1 MKSGSENPIKFNRKV
16 KAQHQSKRAE
26 AEQFYQNIFSSI
38 NAIIYVFDLNHYRMV
53 WTNDGFNKILGY
65 KISKKKVPRGELLD
79 IHHPSDISFIDEMKD
94 FFITNPQGTFTGIF
108 QIKKMSGDY
117 VWLCT
122 SANLFRKNE
131 NEQIFEVVGV
141 SINFNE
147 NICYDRH
154 LKNIA
159 RKRLALNNH
168 QTLEKLT
175 KRERELIRYFASGVK
190 TRAIAHQLGLS
201 FHTVNNHRKNILKKL
216 GLNNLASLVNFAVEH
231 GLNA

>member
-1 MKSGSENPIKFNRKV
+1 MKSGAEKPTKYNRKV
-16 KAQHQSKRAE
+16 KATQSSISAE
-26 AEQFYQNIFSSI
+26 AEQFYQSIFSSI
-38 NAIIYVFDLNHYRMV
+38 NAIIYVFDLNQYRVV

-65 KISKKKVPRGELLD
+65 KISKKKVPREELLN
-79 IHHPSDISFIDEMKD
+79 IHHPSDLSFIDDMKD
-94 FFITNPQGTFTGIF
+94 FFINNPKGTFTGIF
-108 QIKKMSGDY
+108 RVKKICGDY

-131 NEQIFEVVGV
+131 EEQIYEIVGV

-147 NICYDRH
+147 NISYDRH

-175 KRERELIRYFASGVK
+175 KRERELIRYFASGLK